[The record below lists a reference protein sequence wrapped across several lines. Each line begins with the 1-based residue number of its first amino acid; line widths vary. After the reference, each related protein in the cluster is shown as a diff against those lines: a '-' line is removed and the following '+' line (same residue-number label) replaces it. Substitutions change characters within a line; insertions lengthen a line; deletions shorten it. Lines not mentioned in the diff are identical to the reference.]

1 MKRALCW
8 LVTLFES
15 GVMQFFL
22 AVWVYPALYDSAL
35 AKQKLVSI
43 GVWVSVAIGIVFTI
57 LYCVIYFSDSETDGL
72 SPSHLFSLVV
82 CTLVSAIFS
91 IVVVF
96 VLDFLWMVLDNF
108 FGIAMSILI
117 AYAMIIALRN
127 GFRTDI

>member
-1 MKRALCW
+1 
-8 LVTLFES
+8 
-15 GVMQFFL
+15 
-22 AVWVYPALYDSAL
+22 
-35 AKQKLVSI
+35 
-43 GVWVSVAIGIVFTI
+43 
-57 LYCVIYFSDSETDGL
+57 VIYFSDSETDGL